1 MELFCLT
8 DWNWMTGLSNIRP
21 GMVGPARNLWSNNHA
36 K

>member
-1 MELFCLT
+1 MVPFYLI
-8 DWNWMTGLSNIRP
+8 DWIWTNGSSNISN